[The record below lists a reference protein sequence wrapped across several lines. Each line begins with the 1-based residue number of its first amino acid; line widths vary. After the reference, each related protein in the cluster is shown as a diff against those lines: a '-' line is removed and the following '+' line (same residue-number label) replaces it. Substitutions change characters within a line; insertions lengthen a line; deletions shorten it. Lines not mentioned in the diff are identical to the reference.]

1 MRSNQTLYFAFS
13 VSNIFGKNRN
23 KAQNSNGTQ
32 SNANNQWNSSPSSIS
47 KRRSGTSVVPN
58 ETADNFHDGFA
69 SANRKSPGIFARLKI
84 IKRWGFFELFRR
96 FVLKIIMK
104 IVLLLLGNKKLTA
117 GSQRTKNNSGN
128 KKRGSSRNSS
138 KNRRDANSSQINPL
152 ISSSQLH

>member
-1 MRSNQTLYFAFS
+1 M
-13 VSNIFGKNRN
+13 
-23 KAQNSNGTQ
+23 
-32 SNANNQWNSSPSSIS
+32 
-47 KRRSGTSVVPN
+47 
-58 ETADNFHDGFA
+58 
-69 SANRKSPGIFARLKI
+69 
-84 IKRWGFFELFRR
+84 FRR

-152 ISSSQLH
+152 ISSSQLHQIRKIDKEYVWFIRFLKKLYCNMQNLMTLLFAAIYVPTKQYIFKQIERENYSTLSLTDQYVMNNARTR